1 VIRVLLVHDARLVRS
16 AIADLMGKE
25 TDIEVSAA
33 SWDEAPRRLGAL
45 RPDVLVADMECA
57 GSATLAAVAVASG
70 CDLMAGAGGAPYEGK
85 RRKSRAAAGSGGGGG
100 SALVPPPGCALV
112 ALLPAGRPGLLRR
125 AHDARATGFVD
136 KDASPQRLL
145 EAIRRAAAG
154 ERWVDPSLAHG
165 FLQAAD
171 MPLTRRELS
180 VLSLAAEGASTAE
193 IARVLHLCNGTVRN
207 YMAAITRKTG
217 ARNRVDAIR
226 ISRTAGW
233 V

>member
-33 SWDEAPRRLGAL
+33 SWAEAPRWLGAL

-57 GSATLAAVAVASG
+57 GSATLVAVASD
-70 CDLMAGAGGAPYEGK
+70 CDLMAGAGTAPYAAGE
-85 RRKSRAAAGSGGGGG
+85 RRRTGAGAGSGGGGG
-100 SALVPPPGCALV
+100 SALVLPPGCALV

-125 AHDARATGFVD
+125 AHDARALGFVD

-154 ERWVDPSLAHG
+154 ERWVAPSLAHG

-171 MPLTRRELS
+171 MPLTPRELS

-217 ARNRVDAIR
+217 ARNRIDAIR